1 MVTWARLELAT
12 PKLKVLYS
20 KPSELPGQVS
30 APVKAQTYHS
40 SISLS
45 SLAAML
51 NEQLARPM
59 GLEPTTFPVTGEYSN
74 HLNYE
79 RILNSLKIY
88 INNSNLRST

>member
-40 SISLS
+40 SISLP

-51 NEQLARPM
+51 NEQLEA
-59 GLEPTTFPVTGEYSN
+59 
-74 HLNYE
+74 
-79 RILNSLKIY
+79 
-88 INNSNLRST
+88 

>member
-30 APVKAQTYHS
+30 APVKAHTYHS
-40 SISLS
+40 SISLP

-51 NEQLARPM
+51 NEQYLV
-59 GLEPTTFPVTGEYSN
+59 L
-74 HLNYE
+74 
-79 RILNSLKIY
+79 
-88 INNSNLRST
+88 